1 MAETEAQLKARL
13 LKLTNEMAALAK
25 RGQEIQREIQKIL
38 AKMPIDDEP
47 TASEPVRAKR
57 SHPKLRGKSA
67 KPR

>member
-13 LKLTNEMAALAK
+13 LKLTNEMAALAS
-25 RGQEIQREIQKIL
+25 RGQEIQREIQEIL

-47 TASEPVRAKR
+47 KASEPVRAKR
-57 SHPKLRGKSA
+57 SRPKLRGKSA